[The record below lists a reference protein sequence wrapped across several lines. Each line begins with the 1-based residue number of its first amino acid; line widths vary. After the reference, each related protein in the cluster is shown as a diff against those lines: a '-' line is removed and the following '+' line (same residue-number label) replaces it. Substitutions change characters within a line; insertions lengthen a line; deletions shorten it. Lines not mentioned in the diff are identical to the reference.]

1 MVQVVDVTRMARW
14 IAASGAEARI
24 AGIAAAIESD
34 FANWKSFDKV
44 PRLAAHSRDGVI
56 ELMPASDGELY
67 AFKYVNG
74 HPVNP
79 ARGLQTVVA
88 FGMLSDVA
96 TGYPL
101 LISEMTLLTALR
113 TAATSALAAR
123 YLART
128 DATRMALIGCG
139 SQSEFQALGFRALL
153 GINTLTL
160 WDTDPAA
167 MVKAEAN
174 LARLGFSVRIAQDT
188 ADAVS
193 EADIVTTC
201 TADKTLATILLDE
214 HVRPGMHLNAIGG
227 DCPGKT
233 ELDTRILRRARIV
246 VEFEPQT
253 RLEGE
258 IQHLPAEHAVTELW
272 QIIRNE
278 APGRRSDE
286 EITVFDSVGFAIE
299 DFAALRYVRDTLAA
313 DNSDELDLL
322 ASPADPKDLYSL
334 VAASVGTP
342 A

>member
-1 MVQVVDVTRMARW
+1 MHIVDVPRMARW

-24 AGIAAAIESD
+24 AGIAAAIEAD
-34 FANWKSFDKV
+34 FANWESFDKT
-44 PRLAAHSRDGVI
+44 PRLATHSADGVI

-79 ARGLQTVVA
+79 SRGLQTVVG
-88 FGMLSDVA
+88 FGVLSDVA

-128 DATRMALIGCG
+128 DATRMALIGTG

-153 GINTLTL
+153 GINDLAL

-167 MVKAEAN
+167 LAKAEAN
-174 LARLGFSVRIAQDT
+174 LTRLGFEVRVASGA
-188 ADAVS
+188 ADAVA

-233 ELDTRILRRARIV
+233 ELDPQILRRSTIV

-253 RLEGE
+253 RIEGE
-258 IQHLPAEHAVTELW
+258 IQHLPADHGVTELW
-272 QIIRNE
+272 RIIRRE
-278 APGRRSDE
+278 APGRVSDE
-286 EITVFDSVGFAIE
+286 EVTVFDSVGFAIE

-313 DNSDELDLL
+313 AQTEDLDLL
-322 ASPADPKDLYSL
+322 AGPADPKDLYS
-334 VAASVGTP
+334 VIATSVGTP